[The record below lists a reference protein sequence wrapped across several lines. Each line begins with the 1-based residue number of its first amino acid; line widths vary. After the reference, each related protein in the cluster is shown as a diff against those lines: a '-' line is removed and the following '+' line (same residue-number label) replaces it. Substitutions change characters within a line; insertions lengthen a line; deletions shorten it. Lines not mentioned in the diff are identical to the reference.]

1 MKRSLRKGK
10 VLVDWSQNSRHKTT
24 IAVYS
29 LRARPRP
36 TVSTPVTWDEV
47 EGAAGGEPLSFE
59 TADVLARVDDLGDL
73 FAPTL
78 TLKQRLPDSS
88 P

>member
-1 MKRSLRKGK
+1 
-10 VLVDWSQNSRHKTT
+10 
-24 IAVYS
+24 
-29 LRARPRP
+29 
-36 TVSTPVTWDEV
+36 VTWDEV